1 MIEHKEDVRVSLEG
15 RRLALGYS
23 RERLGAAAGGL
34 SAATVFRVERGMVAP
49 RPATRVALARA
60 LGCRV
65 ADLFSDHTE
74 GTTPA

>member
-1 MIEHKEDVRVSLEG
+1 MIEHEQDGTASLEG

-34 SAATVFRVERGMVAP
+34 SAATVFRVERGMVVP

-65 ADLFSDHTE
+65 SDLFSEHGRGATR
-74 GTTPA
+74 A